1 MIGTLRK
8 KLILTAMAS
17 LFTVL
22 LLIMGAVAGL
32 NYWNVLSDADSTLA
46 LLAQNG
52 GSFPSVHQSESAPPP
67 QQPPETREPPLPP
80 ELPFET
86 RYFYITVDSTGDI
99 LAANTGKIAAVDAQ
113 TAMEYARFVWNDGG
127 ERGFLG
133 DYRYLQWDT
142 LDGTMILFLDCGR
155 SLSSF
160 RTLVLTALL
169 VSLGGFVLVFLLLV
183 LLSSRIVR
191 PFSESYEKQRRFITD
206 AGHELKTPLTIID
219 ADAEILT
226 MDLGENEW
234 VQDIQAQTK
243 RLTNLTHDLILLSRM
258 EEATPAQRTLCSLS
272 QMAQEVAQ
280 SFDGVAI
287 TRRQRLET
295 HIQPLLT
302 LYGEEH
308 SLQKLMTILLDNA
321 LKYMTPGG
329 TAMFVLEQV
338 KGHIRLTV
346 SNPVDHIT
354 REQASQLFDR
364 FYRTDASRNS
374 QTGGYGLGLSIAQA
388 ITTAHRGKIAASVS
402 DGPCLTI
409 TVTLPLLKAP

>member
-8 KLILTAMAS
+8 KLIYTAMAS
-17 LFTVL
+17 LFAVL
-22 LLIMGAVAGL
+22 LLIMGAVAIL
-32 NYWNVLSDADSTLA
+32 NYWDILSDADNTLT
-46 LLAQNG
+46 LLAHNG
-52 GSFPSVHQSESAPPP
+52 GSFPTTHQSEGGPPP
-67 QQPPETREPPLPP
+67 QKEPGNQEFKLPP

-86 RYFYITVDSTGDI
+86 RYFYVTLDSTGSI
-99 LAANTGKIAAVDAQ
+99 LLANTGKIAAVDTQ
-113 TAMEYARFVWNDGG
+113 TAMEYARSVWESGKKQ
-127 ERGFLG
+127 GFLG

-142 LDGTMILFLDCGR
+142 QDGTMVIFLDCGR

-160 RTLVLTALL
+160 RTLISTCLL

-234 VQDIQAQTK
+234 VQEIQAQTK

-258 EEATPAQRTLCSLS
+258 EEAHPAQRTLCALS
-272 QMAQEVAQ
+272 HMAQEVVQ
-280 SFDGVAI
+280 SFEAVAI
-287 TRRQRLET
+287 THHQTLEA
-295 HIQPLLT
+295 HIHPQLT
-302 LYGEEH
+302 LYGEE
-308 SLQKLMTILLDNA
+308 SALQKLMTILLDNA
-321 LKYMTPGG
+321 LKYMSPAG
-329 TAMFVLEQV
+329 TAVFRLEQV

-346 SNPVDHIT
+346 TNPVDHMT

-364 FYRTDASRNS
+364 FYRTDTSRNS

-388 ITTAHRGKIAASVS
+388 ITTAHRGKISAAIG
-402 DGPCLTI
+402 DGHYLTI
-409 TVTLPLLKAP
+409 TVTLPMGKAP